1 MKAIQEEGRSPAGTC
16 LWCPRAT
23 LGVFLHRGWARA
35 GSGFFPESTFIS
47 PLALLAGV
55 SCYSGQKKRRKDKKK
70 PSPTEP
76 PGAIDK
82 SYLCCEHHKAMVAG
96 LCLLGGPD
104 ALPGDE
110 ASSGRLCWG
119 RCPHTTAP
127 WGKALLAKVPRA
139 PFPKRFGDCGWD
151 EQWGY
156 GILVAHRVLLVGRR
170 AGSAGGG
177 ARRGQPAP
185 LRP

>member
-1 MKAIQEEGRSPAGTC
+1 MSCPRAALSVFLHCGWDSAGGGRSPQSSA
-16 LWCPRAT
+16 
-23 LGVFLHRGWARA
+23 
-35 GSGFFPESTFIS
+35 IS

-55 SCYSGQKKRRKDKKK
+55 SCDSGQKKRRKDKKK

-110 ASSGRLCWG
+110 AGSERLCWG
-119 RCPHTTAP
+119 Q
-127 WGKALLAKVPRA
+127 VPCV
-139 PFPKRFGDCGWD
+139 PFPKQFGEGGWD
-151 EQWGY
+151 EQWHCGM
-156 GILVAHRVLLVGRR
+156 LVAHWVLWVGRR